1 MKYIIAIPVF
11 LLLFYLFERLLS
23 PHFTGLYCRK
33 LLSDPA
39 ALDEELPAKLLYAS
53 FPKSHIFRSLSLPIP
68 GKEGEEINLGTV
80 AVNRCGVYILC
91 QIHGSGLIEN
101 PPENKWKHMNG
112 GRCVEF
118 DNPFKI
124 QQDARELIEFY
135 AKNAGLGY
143 VKAHSLIIYT
153 DPTLRFTQ
161 TSARSIISASDLN
174 HRMRSLDKLGRL
186 TNTQVHNICKT
197 LSDINNGAGVF

>member
-1 MKYIIAIPVF
+1 MKYLIAVPIFV
-11 LLLFYLFERLLS
+11 LLYYLFERLLV
-23 PHFTGLYCRK
+23 PRFTESYCRR
-33 LLSDPA
+33 LLSDPSA
-39 ALDEELPAKLLYAS
+39 FDEELPAKLLYAS
-53 FPKSHIFRSLSLPIP
+53 FPKSHVFRSLSLPIP

-101 PPENKWKHMNG
+101 PPEAKWKHMNG
-112 GRCVEF
+112 GSCAEF
-118 DNPFKI
+118 DNPFKT

-135 AKNAGLGY
+135 TKNAGLGY

-161 TSARSIISASDLN
+161 TSARSIINAADLN
-174 HRMRSLDKLGRL
+174 RRMRNLDKLGHL
-186 TNTQVHNICKT
+186 TNTQVHDVCKT
-197 LSDINNGAGVF
+197 LSDINSGAGAF

>member
-1 MKYIIAIPVF
+1 MKYLIATPVF
-11 LLLFYLFERLLS
+11 LLLFYLFDRLLS
-23 PHFTGLYCRK
+23 PRFTEAYCRK
-33 LLSDPA
+33 LLSEPSA
-39 ALDEELPAKLLYAS
+39 FDEELPAKLLYAS
-53 FPKSHIFRSLSLPIP
+53 FPRRQIFRSLSLPIP

-101 PPENKWKHMNG
+101 PPEDKWKHMNG
-112 GRCVEF
+112 GHCAEF
-118 DNPFKI
+118 DNPFRT

-143 VKAHSLIIYT
+143 VKAHSIIIYT
-153 DPTLRFTQ
+153 DPSLRFTQ
-161 TSARSIISASDLN
+161 SSARSIIGASDLN

-186 TNTQVHNICKT
+186 TYPQVHDICKM
-197 LSDINNGAGVF
+197 LSDINNGANVF